1 MSSRSL
7 AYVQAMFLASILE
20 FAAAVGVGNRVAET
34 IRTRVVDLERFE
46 ETPAVLMLG
55 MACTIT
61 ASSIYLTICTKIGLP
76 VSTTHTIMG
85 GIIGVGVATVGT
97 KGVIWAD
104 FSNGINGGVVQ
115 VFLGWIIAPAIA
127 GVIGATTFLIT
138 KYAVMVRKSP
148 VLKGLFSVPIYAGIT
163 GALII
168 MLLVWKGGSI
178 DPDQNGAE
186 LAGVIVGGGA
196 AVSALVAI
204 FFVPW
209 LYRLIIKDDW
219 QLRWWDI
226 AKGPMLLRRPEPPVQ
241 PEGHIS
247 GIKDF
252 YEGHLDKEA
261 LVAQR
266 AERSE
271 RTRLAAERGEPLAI
285 DAERVESADV
295 SSNDADSTQ
304 KHAGDGK
311 VGFVGPKPE
320 GKFYSGAVLFW
331 YFKWFF
337 LRGVDQDIV
346 GQQSRKSRL
355 ATNLEDVHAHG
366 QHFENKAE
374 YLYSF
379 LQVMTASAMSF
390 AHGANDVANAIGPLA
405 TIYEIWRT
413 NVVDGSNPVP
423 IWILVYGGAVLA
435 IGCWTYGYHIMR
447 NLGNRLTLHSPSR
460 GFSMELGT
468 VCTVIIAT
476 QLRKSNL
483 QTLNCYC
490 KTNSCYN
497 FPPPPLRLLWVLL
510 LVLVLL
516 LARGAVSTGAWWL
529 GSTLAGSSP
538 CPSLVSCPAASLL
551 SSSMLLAGAWRIP
564 CSNFLRS
571 LCATTRQSQGQGKP
585 LSHIDH
591 KI

>member
-1 MSSRSL
+1 
-7 AYVQAMFLASILE
+7 MFLASILE
-20 FAAAVGVGNRVAET
+20 FAGAVGVGNRVAET
-34 IRTRVVDLERFE
+34 IRTRVVDLDRYQ

-55 MACTIT
+55 MACAIT
-61 ASSIYLTICTKIGLP
+61 ASSLYLTVCTKIGLP

-85 GIIGVGVATVGT
+85 GIIGMGVATVGT
-97 KGVIWAD
+97 DGVIWAD
-104 FSNGINGGVVQ
+104 FSNGINGGVAQ

-127 GVIGATTFLIT
+127 GALGAITFLIT
-138 KYAVMVRKSP
+138 KYAVMIRHSP
-148 VLKGLFSVPIYAGIT
+148 VLKGLISVPLYAGVT
-163 GALII
+163 GALIV

-178 DPDQNGAE
+178 SPDLNGAE

-209 LYRLIIKDDW
+209 LYRLIVKDDW
-219 QLRWWDI
+219 QLRWYHI
-226 AKGPMLLRRPEPPVQ
+226 IQGPLLLRRPEPPVQ
-241 PEGHIS
+241 PEGYS
-247 GIKDF
+247 GGIRDF

-261 LVAQR
+261 LAAVR
-266 AERSE
+266 AERAE
-271 RTRLAAERGEPLAI
+271 RTHEAADRGEPLAV
-285 DAERVESADV
+285 DAERAETSG
-295 SSNDADSTQ
+295 SDSDSG
-304 KHAGDGK
+304 KKPGSDGK
-311 VGFVGPKPE
+311 AGFVGPKPE
-320 GKFYSGAVLFW
+320 GPFYSRPVLFW

-355 ATNLEDVHAHG
+355 AKNIEDVHAHG

-390 AHGANDVANAIGPLA
+390 AHGANDVANAVGPLA

-413 NVVDGSNPVP
+413 NKADGSSPVP
-423 IWILVYGGAVLA
+423 IWILVFGGAALA

-476 QLRKSNL
+476 QLRKYSGFSVPM
-483 QTLNCYC
+483 
-490 KTNSCYN
+490 NSY
-497 FPPPPLRLLWVLL
+497 
-510 LVLVLL
+510 
-516 LARGAVSTGAWWL
+516 
-529 GSTLAGSSP
+529 
-538 CPSLVSCPAASLL
+538 
-551 SSSMLLAGAWRIP
+551 
-564 CSNFLRS
+564 
-571 LCATTRQSQGQGKP
+571 
-585 LSHIDH
+585 
-591 KI
+591 